1 MLQLCAWYYNYA
13 ASEKLAVIWYA
24 EMHGTSTA
32 RSQQLECR
40 ASQHHGTGFV
50 QILERPGI

>member
-50 QILERPGI
+50 QILECPGI